1 MTVGEDLRNEF
12 FEHAKEFF
20 GDDITEEEIENLWF
34 WVEDFPINLSAYQVT
49 NFLQEGNWLF

>member
-12 FEHAKEFF
+12 FEHAKKFF
-20 GDDITEEEIENLWF
+20 DDDITEEEIENLWY
-34 WVEDFPINLSAYQVT
+34 WVESFPINLSTYQVT